1 MGDNNSL
8 GRTIRLLRKEKRLT
22 QEQLAEGICSPVTIS
37 RIENGRQMPTKSV
50 LDDLLSRLGTNIY
63 QICDAYYTTERD
75 NAFAEVIEYADAALR
90 RGNVDEARKLLDTV
104 DEPSRERPPY
114 RQLYLMMS
122 ARMLITPH
130 GERLDEALCLLEQS
144 ISLTRP
150 SLCLNDFRH
159 AFLSLNEA
167 KCIGLMIPTLC
178 YLERYPDASRLGEEL
193 VRSMDNQGNK
203 TQGWVDEKIG
213 CELNLAL
220 SLEREGRYEDSL
232 HYLRRANGEAIDN
245 GILTY
250 MPNILYARARI
261 AYRRGQ
267 KDESLHILR
276 VIAPYMD
283 LTGQHDYAEA
293 VRQWAWENIGREL

>member
-1 MGDNNSL
+1 MPLTNNEFQDVWFHVPASSSRQASTRPALCSMSHTLTTVVAAMMSMKSIIRLTFGELFKVRWVASMGDNNSL
-8 GRTIRLLRKEKRLT
+8 GRTIRLLRKEKHLT
-22 QEQLAEGICSPVTIS
+22 QEQLTEGICSPVTIS

-63 QICDAYYTTERD
+63 QICDVYYTTERD
-75 NAFAEVIEYADAALR
+75 NEFAEIIECADAALR
-90 RGNVDEARKLLDTV
+90 RGNVDEARGLLDTV

-130 GERLDEALCLLEQS
+130 GEHLDEALCLLEQS

-167 KCIGLMIPTLC
+167 ECIGLMIPTLC

-193 VRSMDNQGNK
+193 VRSMDNQSNK
-203 TQGWVDEKIG
+203 T
-213 CELNLAL
+213 
-220 SLEREGRYEDSL
+220 
-232 HYLRRANGEAIDN
+232 
-245 GILTY
+245 
-250 MPNILYARARI
+250 
-261 AYRRGQ
+261 
-267 KDESLHILR
+267 
-276 VIAPYMD
+276 
-283 LTGQHDYAEA
+283 
-293 VRQWAWENIGREL
+293 